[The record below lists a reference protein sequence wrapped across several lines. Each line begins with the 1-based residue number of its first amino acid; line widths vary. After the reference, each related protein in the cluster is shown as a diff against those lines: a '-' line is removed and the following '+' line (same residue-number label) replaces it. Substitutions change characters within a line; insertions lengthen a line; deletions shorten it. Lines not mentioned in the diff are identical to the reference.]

1 VIKAQ
6 HREFKHIDSWWLDK
20 LPVEWNYASLRWL
33 TKIYAGGTPDKKVER
48 YWNDGTI
55 PWLNSGSVNQGAI
68 ETPSAYITQEAF
80 ENSSAK
86 WIPAKSLVIA
96 LAGQGKTKGIV
107 AQLKH
112 RMTCNQSMAAIVG
125 TQKVINRFVYW
136 WLTSNYENIRNL
148 AGGES
153 RDGLNLE
160 MIGSI
165 FCPLPPN
172 KEQQKISQFLDY
184 ETAKIDALIDEQ
196 KRLIEL
202 LKEKRQAVISH
213 AVTKGL
219 NPDAPMKDS
228 GVEWLGQV
236 PEHWEVVPLKH
247 KCAFKGGGT
256 PSKENLEFW
265 NGDIPWVSPKDMKSF
280 EISSSIDKITESGLR
295 NSSTSL
301 VPPGSMLLVTR
312 SGILQRTIPVAINSI
327 AVSLNQ
333 DLKALTFKN
342 QHQAYFCTYLFM
354 GLEKLL
360 LLELRKQGATVE
372 SLEQEYIENCSI
384 AWPPLEELKSI
395 CRFIESQLNKI
406 GNLTKQSTML
416 MDKLQERRFA
426 LISAAVTGKIDVR
439 DWQPPAGSDTVNS
452 NTSVQTERHY
462 G

>member
-1 VIKAQ
+1 MNRHYQYTRSNIN
-6 HREFKHIDSWWLDK
+6 WLEKIPSHWTEVPLKVVASCNDEV
-20 LPVEWNYASLRWL
+20 LPES
-33 TKIYAGGTPDKKVER
+33 TEPDKQINYVEIS
-48 YWNDGTI
+48 DV
-55 PWLNSGSVNQGAI
+55 NSILGIKNVTPMPFSESPSRARRIVRTGDILISTVRTYLKAI
-68 ETPSAYITQEAF
+68 AAVQK
-80 ENSSAK
+80 NSE
-86 WIPAKSLVIA
+86 SLVASTGFAVIRTSSNNA
-96 LAGQGKTKGIV
+96 ISKYLGKLVLTDGFIGEIISRSV
-107 AQLKH
+107 GV
-112 RMTCNQSMAAIVG
+112 SYPAINASEIM
-125 TQKVINRFVYW
+125 QIKI
-136 WLTSNYENIRNL
+136 
-148 AGGES
+148 
-153 RDGLNLE
+153 
-160 MIGSI
+160 
-165 FCPLPPN
+165 PLPQLE
-172 KEQQKISQFLDY
+172 EQQKIAQFLDY

-228 GVEWLGQV
+228 DVEWLGEV
-236 PEHWEVVPLKH
+236 PEHWQVVPLKH

-301 VPPGSMLLVTR
+301 VPPGSMLLVAR
-312 SGILQRTIPVAINSI
+312 SGILQRTIPVAINSV

-333 DLKALTFKN
+333 DLKALTFNN
-342 QHQAYFCTYLFM
+342 QHHAYFCAFLFM

-372 SLEQEYIENCSI
+372 SLEQEYLENCSI

-395 CRFIESQLNKI
+395 CRFIENQLNSI
-406 GNLTKQSTML
+406 RNLTNQSTML
-416 MDKLQERRFA
+416 MTTLQERRSA

-439 DWQPPAGSDTVNS
+439 DWQPPAGSDTVDS
-452 NTSVQTERHY
+452 NALVQTERHY